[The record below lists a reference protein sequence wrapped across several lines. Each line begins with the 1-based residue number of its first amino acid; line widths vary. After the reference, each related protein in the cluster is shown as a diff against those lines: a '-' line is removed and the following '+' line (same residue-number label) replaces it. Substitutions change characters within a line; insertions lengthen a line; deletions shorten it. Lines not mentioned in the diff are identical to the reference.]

1 VGGCATQRST
11 EPTTVQPVNPYRM
24 LYRLRITPWERDT
37 VPTPLVELAAQYPSP
52 GRALDIGCGTGR
64 DAVYLAGRGWM
75 VTGVDGVPR
84 ALDAAKRRARASG
97 VDVKWV
103 RGDVTR
109 LNALGIGEG
118 YALLVDRGCLHGLAD
133 REREQYAD
141 GVAAVAAPGA
151 RLLVF
156 AFQPRSRG
164 LGPRGITS
172 EEVTDDLGRAWELL
186 SSVPEA
192 ESRPPRWI
200 GDAKPMWYQLQRR
213 A

>member
-1 VGGCATQRST
+1 
-11 EPTTVQPVNPYRM
+11 VNPYRV
-24 LYRLRITPWERDT
+24 LYRLGITPWERDT
-37 VPTPLVELAAQYPSP
+37 VPTPLVELSAQYPSP

-64 DAVYLAGRGWM
+64 DAVYLAARGWT

-84 ALDAAKRRARASG
+84 AIDAAKQRAHASS
-97 VDVKWV
+97 VDVSWV
-103 RGDVTR
+103 LGDVTR
-109 LNALGIGEG
+109 LQTLGIGEG
-118 YALLVDRGCLHGLAD
+118 YDLLVDRGCLHGLAD
-133 REREQYAD
+133 TEREQYAE

-172 EEVTDDLGRAWELL
+172 DQVTQHLGGAWELVAR
-186 SSVPEA
+186 VPDT
-192 ESRPPRWI
+192 ESHPPRWI
-200 GDAKPMWYQLQRR
+200 GDAKPIWYQLQRR